1 MFIGEG
7 GSFLNPEAVRTVKE
21 GVKAGAKIQGKE
33 AVGAL
38 AFESVEL
45 KAGEKTGYIVVAGKG
60 KKKS

>member
-21 GVKAGAKIQGKE
+21 GVNAGAKIQGKE

-38 AFESVEL
+38 AFERVEL
-45 KAGEKTGYIVVAGKG
+45 
-60 KKKS
+60 